1 MRYNGMSISKSDRIF
16 ISNLAGK
23 VVRYGMAAPVIFFLD
38 MLKYLSFLGGQALVF
53 IGPFMT
59 IFVQGQSYYRMAELF
74 EDRNNIEFL
83 LTEIERLDKSKQL
96 S

>member
-1 MRYNGMSISKSDRIF
+1 MRYDSINISKSDRLF

-23 VVRYGMAAPVIFFLD
+23 VVRYGMAVPAIFFLD
-38 MLKYLSFLGGQALVF
+38 MLKYLSFLGGQVLVF

-74 EDRNNIEFL
+74 EDRNNIEFI
-83 LTEIERLDKSKQL
+83 LTEIERIDKSKQL

>member
-1 MRYNGMSISKSDRIF
+1 MSMSKSDRIF
-16 ISNLAGK
+16 IANLAEK
-23 VVRYGMAAPVIFFLD
+23 VVRYGMAVPAIFFLD
-38 MLKYLSFLGGQALVF
+38 MLKYLSFLGGQSLIF

-59 IFVQGQSYYRMAELF
+59 IFIQGQSYYRMAELF

-83 LTEIERLDKSKQL
+83 LTEIERIDKSKQL